1 MPNATYF
8 YSSAIQ
14 NGDLARARTPNAQ
27 WYNGANPNAGNNSG
41 IGINIGGGSLPE
53 VTGTNSIG
61 YNWTLLTQRYN
72 AFAPS
77 VLLPR
82 TPQGACPIG
91 CSANVS
97 RTGNVATTWDA
108 SQTLYTPAGAAS
120 SGGFPGDAMQFGSI
134 NAATNPD
141 NVEGAPVEGA
151 APVSTGNATLANIRC
166 WLGSSTLK
174 ILGHLPLYSKPRR
187 GFN

>member
-8 YSSAIQ
+8 YSSALQ
-14 NGDLARARTPNAQ
+14 GGDVARARTPNAQ

-53 VTGTNSIG
+53 VTGKNNIG
-61 YNWTLLTQRYN
+61 YNWTLLQQRYN
-72 AFAPS
+72 IFAPS
-77 VLLPR
+77 VLVPR

-91 CSANVS
+91 CYANVS
-97 RTGNVATTWDA
+97 RTGNVATTWDTTQA
-108 SQTLYTPAGAAS
+108 LYTPAGAAS
-120 SGGFPGDAMQFGSI
+120 SGGDSSGYMQFGSI

-151 APVSTGNATLANIRC
+151 AHVSTGNATLAT
-166 WLGSSTLK
+166 LGA
-174 ILGHLPLYSKPRR
+174 GWVAVP
-187 GFN
+187 